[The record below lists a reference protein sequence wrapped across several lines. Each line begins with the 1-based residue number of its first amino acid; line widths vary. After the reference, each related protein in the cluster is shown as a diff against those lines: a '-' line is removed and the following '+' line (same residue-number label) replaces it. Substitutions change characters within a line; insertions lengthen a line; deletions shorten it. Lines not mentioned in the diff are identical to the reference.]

1 MLNKVLDKHAP
12 VVEKRVKKDRQPD
25 WYNSEIIYARNM
37 RDKYNALGL
46 WSEYRFWRNKTKQII
61 ENSKKNY
68 YKNMVKDSNDS
79 KSLWKCLH
87 SLNPKFKKS
96 PHELATDE
104 NNTTTNDKKSIADTF
119 NNFFTS
125 CAEEL
130 REQRDITS
138 IVKADF
144 NNLSK
149 FIKNQL
155 KQQKHEKFTIPPI
168 KINELFDELIKLDVN
183 KSSGTDN
190 IGPQILKISAPCI
203 ASPLTYIFNRM
214 IDTGIY
220 PSLLKNAKVTPVYKD
235 GDNVLA
241 TNYRPISVLPSLS
254 KTYKEHLFIKNPSVC
269 LQLFYDMLNKVLDK
283 HAPVVEK
290 RVKKDRQPDWY
301 NSEIIYARNMR
312 DKYNALGLWSE
323 YRFWRNKTKQ
333 IIENSKKNYYKNM
346 VKDSNDSKSLWKCLH
361 SLNPKFKKS
370 PHELATDENNTTTND
385 KKSIA
390 DTFNTFFT
398 SCAEELREQRDITS
412 IDKADFNNL
421 SKFIKNQLK
430 QQKHEKFTIPPI
442 KINELFDELIKL
454 DVNKSSGTDN
464 IGTQILKISAP
475 CIASPLTYIFNRMI
489 DTGVYPSLLKN
500 AKVTP
505 VYKDGDKQGVKYCTF
520 IHGKPNL
527 FNVTGGKQSQYRSC
541 NKPATANGG
550 TDCVLGGVNSVS
562 CNDHP
567 CPVNGKFSDWG
578 QWSSC
583 IVNSGCQG
591 YRERERSC
599 NTPAPQHGEYT
610 ALVQ

>member
-1 MLNKVLDKHAP
+1 MYSSKGDHDKYSPKDATRVTKDTSTLIDHIYVSNLDKVQESHVCKLAISDHYP
-12 VVEKRVKKDRQPD
+12 ICLTRKEVNKD
-25 WYNSEIIYARNM
+25 
-37 RDKYNALGL
+37 
-46 WSEYRFWRNKTKQII
+46 
-61 ENSKKNY
+61 KKN
-68 YKNMVKDSNDS
+68 S
-79 KSLWKCLH
+79 H
-87 SLNPKFKKS
+87 STITYRNFKKFDQNEFLLDLQS
-96 PHELATDE
+96 TP
-104 NNTTTNDKKSIADTF
+104 F
-119 NNFFTS
+119 Y
-125 CAEEL
+125 
-130 REQRDITS
+130 
-138 IVKADF
+138 
-144 NNLSK
+144 
-149 FIKNQL
+149 
-155 KQQKHEKFTIPPI
+155 
-168 KINELFDELIKLDVN
+168 KIEFED
-183 KSSGTDN
+183 
-190 IGPQILKISAPCI
+190 
-203 ASPLTYIFNRM
+203 
-214 IDTGIY
+214 
-220 PSLLKNAKVTPVYKD
+220 
-235 GDNVLA
+235 
-241 TNYRPISVLPSLS
+241 
-254 KTYKEHLFIKNPSVC
+254 NPSVC

-346 VKDSNDSKSLWKCLH
+346 VKDSKDSKSLWKCLH

-464 IGTQILKISAP
+464 IGPQILKISAP

-489 DTGVYPSLLKN
+489 DTGIYPSLLKN

-505 VYKDGDKQGVKYCTF
+505 VYKDGDKVLATNYRPISVLPSLSKVLERHVSNNMYKYLSKFKLLHPTQSDPSRSPLPY
-520 IHGKPNL
+520 GKDLPFL
-527 FNVTGGKQSQYRSC
+527 E
-541 NKPATANGG
+541 P
-550 TDCVLGGVNSVS
+550 
-562 CNDHP
+562 
-567 CPVNGKFSDWG
+567 
-578 QWSSC
+578 
-583 IVNSGCQG
+583 
-591 YRERERSC
+591 
-599 NTPAPQHGEYT
+599 
-610 ALVQ
+610 LVELV